1 MAPAAVT
8 FAGFDVFDCHH
19 HVGDVSSHIG
29 EAMGTGVDEPEGV
42 ALDDHEIAGRL
53 AIMDAGGV
61 RQAAVIPGHGYLRPH
76 GLSDTARVN
85 DQIAAYRDAHPDRF
99 PVAVGVVEPLYG
111 KAGLAELDRCHGELG
126 LAAISFHT
134 RFQGVS
140 IDNVWVRRYV
150 ERMAELGLAVV
161 MHAIPDNTDEALWKV
176 AQLARDLPEVEML
189 VLDAFSEFESTKQA
203 TFVADSCPRL
213 LFDTSLTY
221 TFDFIEVFARR
232 FGAERVVFGTDL
244 YSPPI
249 GRRIS
254 RLLGEIVE
262 SGVLTNDEKAAIVG
276 GNARRFYGVR

>member
-1 MAPAAVT
+1 MAAPVT
-8 FAGFDVFDCHH
+8 FAGYDVFDCHH

-29 EAMGTGVDEPEGV
+29 EAMGTGADGPDPV

-61 RQAAVIPGHGYLRPH
+61 RQAAVIPGHGYLRPQ
-76 GLSDTARVN
+76 GLLDTARVN

-111 KAGLAELDRCHGELG
+111 KAGLAELERCRVELG
-126 LAAISFHT
+126 LAGISFHT

-176 AQLARDLPEVEML
+176 AQLARDLPDVDML

-254 RLLGEIVE
+254 HLLGEIVE
-262 SGVLTNDEKAAIVG
+262 SGVLTHDEKTAIVG